1 MRKSD
6 EITLAGSLGIP
17 RTPTR
22 VVKAEH
28 KAAPNYERALDTAM
42 TPNARTKPSPARLV
56 RERSHIV
63 GF

>member
-6 EITLAGSLGIP
+6 EISLAGSLGL
-17 RTPTR
+17 RRSPTIIR
-22 VVKAEH
+22 KAER